1 MATVRVVYNKCY
13 GGFSL
18 SKEGLDL
25 YNQKLINSYL
35 PTISNRRPKNRHDPL
50 LIEVIEELGD
60 KANGKCSKLFI
71 KEIPAEY
78 IDCYS
83 INEYDGKEYVEC
95 DPSNLVSHK
104 YSSLDVDTL
113 TDAECR
119 DRLKDIV
126 TILNSQR

>member
-25 YNQKLINSYL
+25 YNQKLINSNL
-35 PTISNRRPKNRHDPL
+35 PTTTHWRPKNRHDPL

-60 KANGKCSKLFI
+60 KANGKCAKLCI

-78 IDCYS
+78 IHCYS
-83 INEYDGKEYVEC
+83 INEYDGKEYIAC
-95 DPSNLVSHK
+95 DPPNLVSYK

-113 TDAECR
+113 SDGECR
-119 DRLKDIV
+119 NRLKDIV
-126 TILNSQR
+126 TILNS